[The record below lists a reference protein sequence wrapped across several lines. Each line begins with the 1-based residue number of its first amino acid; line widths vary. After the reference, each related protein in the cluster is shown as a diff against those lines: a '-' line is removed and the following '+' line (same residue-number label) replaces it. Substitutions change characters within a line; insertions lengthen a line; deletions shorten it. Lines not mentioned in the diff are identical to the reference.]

1 MTIPSRSEL
10 PDVPGTK
17 DKENMRET
25 WKKVLFIFNPVSGK
39 SQIRTDLVDIL
50 EILSA
55 KDYVITCYPTKC
67 RGDARNLVRGR
78 KEDYVY
84 VICAGG
90 DGTLDEV
97 VSGMMENPDKPFVPI
112 GYIPSGTTND
122 FANSLGIPSD
132 MKEAAKVIANGRT
145 FLCDLGRF
153 NKNDYFTYVAAFGIF
168 TETSYQTPQDLKNTL
183 GHMAYVLQGVM
194 DLGNIRT
201 YHFRVESAEF
211 SASED
216 FVFGMI
222 TNSKTVG
229 GFPDI
234 TGSEVDMSD
243 GLFEVTLI
251 KMPQNILELNDIVQY
266 LGGMAQ
272 TSDLV
277 FRFKTSHLVLE
288 SDEPVRWTRDGEFAG
303 AFKRVELT
311 NLNKKLKIIVSAEKA
326 RQLAAPAENRQ

>member
-1 MTIPSRSEL
+1 MTIPSKNEL
-10 PDVPGTK
+10 LSTK
-17 DKENMRET
+17 NQKQM
-25 WKKVLFIFNPVSGK
+25 WKKVLLVFNPVSGK

-67 RGDARNLVRGR
+67 RGDARNLVRSR

-122 FANSLGIPSD
+122 FAGSLGIPSD
-132 MKEAAKVIANGRT
+132 MKEAARIIAGGRT
-145 FLCDLGRF
+145 FLCDLGKF
-153 NKNDYFTYVAAFGIF
+153 NEDSYFTYVAAFGLF

-183 GHMAYVLQGVM
+183 GHMAYVLQGMM
-194 DLGNIRT
+194 DITNART
-201 YHFRVESAEF
+201 YHFRAESEEF
-211 SASED
+211 SAADE

-222 TNSKTVG
+222 TNSRSVG

-234 TGSEVDMSD
+234 TGSDVDLSD

-266 LGGMAQ
+266 VGGL
-272 TSDLV
+272 TDSSDLV
-277 FRFKTSHLVLE
+277 YRFKTSHLVME
-288 SDEPVRWTRDGEFAG
+288 SDEPVNWTRDGEFG
-303 AFKRVELT
+303 GSFKRVELT
-311 NLNKKLKIIVSAEKA
+311 NLHKVLKILAPPEMTAQLPAIPVS
-326 RQLAAPAENRQ
+326 Q

>member
-1 MTIPSRSEL
+1 MTIPSKNEL
-10 PDVPGTK
+10 LSTK
-17 DKENMRET
+17 NQKQM
-25 WKKVLFIFNPVSGK
+25 WKKVLLIFNPVSGK

-67 RGDARNLVRGR
+67 RGDARNLVRSR

-122 FANSLGIPSD
+122 FAGSLGIPSD
-132 MKEAAKVIANGRT
+132 MKEAARIIAGGRT
-145 FLCDLGRF
+145 FLCDLGKF
-153 NKNDYFTYVAAFGIF
+153 NEDSYFTYVAAFGLF

-183 GHMAYVLQGVM
+183 GHMAYVLQGMM
-194 DLGNIRT
+194 DITNART
-201 YHFRVESAEF
+201 YHFRAESEEF
-211 SASED
+211 SAADE

-222 TNSKTVG
+222 TNSRSVG

-234 TGSEVDMSD
+234 TGSDVDLSD

-266 LGGMAQ
+266 VGGL
-272 TSDLV
+272 TDSSDLV
-277 FRFKTSHLVLE
+277 YRFKTSHLVME
-288 SDEPVRWTRDGEFAG
+288 SDEPVNWTRDGEFG
-303 AFKRVELT
+303 GSFKRVELT
-311 NLNKKLKIIVSAEKA
+311 NLHKVLKILAPPEMTAQLPAIPVS
-326 RQLAAPAENRQ
+326 Q